1 MAEYTK
7 DTRFSWG
14 WVVGGAAIIWVMQF
28 MAVMVW
34 AALKFRPMPAALL
47 GLAPYVLG
55 GFVIG
60 WQSEGRTIIEA
71 GLATLLVISIEL
83 GRAHATVRG
92 EASGLIIMLYA
103 VPFVAAII
111 GAWIG
116 ELVQGNVI
124 RTSDD

>member
-14 WVVGGAAIIWVMQF
+14 WVIGGAAIIWVMQF
-28 MAVMVW
+28 MAVLFW

-60 WQSEGRTIIEA
+60 WQSEGRTILEA
-71 GLATLLVISIEL
+71 GLATLLVIFIEL
-83 GRAHATVRG
+83 GRAQAALRG
-92 EASGLIIMLYA
+92 DAADLIVLLYA
-103 VPFVAAII
+103 VPFVAAVI
-111 GAWIG
+111 GAWLG
-116 ELVQGNVI
+116 ELVQGNVV

>member
-1 MAEYTK
+1 
-7 DTRFSWG
+7 
-14 WVVGGAAIIWVMQF
+14 VMQF

-71 GLATLLVISIEL
+71 GLATLLVIFIEV
-83 GRAHATVRG
+83 GRAHAVLRG
-92 EASGLIIMLYA
+92 EAPMLLLFLYA
-103 VPFVAAII
+103 VPFIAAII

>member
-1 MAEYTK
+1 VAEYTK

-14 WVVGGAAIIWVMQF
+14 WVIGGAAIIWVMQF
-28 MAVMVW
+28 MAVLFW

-60 WQSEGRTIIEA
+60 WQSEGRTILEA
-71 GLATLLVISIEL
+71 GLATLLVIFIEL
-83 GRAHATVRG
+83 GRAQAALRG
-92 EASGLIIMLYA
+92 DAADLIVLLYA
-103 VPFVAAII
+103 VPFVAAVI
-111 GAWIG
+111 GAWLG
-116 ELVQGNVI
+116 ELVQGNVV

>member
-1 MAEYTK
+1 VAEYTK

-28 MAVMVW
+28 MAVLFW

-47 GLAPYVLG
+47 GLSPYVLG

-71 GLATLLVISIEL
+71 GLATLLVIFIEL
-83 GRAHATVRG
+83 GRAHAALRG
-92 EASGLIIMLYA
+92 DATNLIVVLYA
-103 VPFVAAII
+103 VPFVAAVI

-116 ELVQGNVI
+116 ELVQGNVV

>member
-14 WVVGGAAIIWVMQF
+14 WVVGGAVLIWVLQF
-28 MAVMVW
+28 FAGLFMIMVGMHEL
-34 AALKFRPMPAALL
+34 AAAGIALGAYL
-47 GLAPYVLG
+47 GG

-60 WQSEGRTIIEA
+60 WWSEGRTILEA
-71 GLATLLVISIEL
+71 GLATLLVVFIEL
-83 GRAHATVRG
+83 GRGHAALGRLSPG
-92 EASGLIIMLYA
+92 ELLFIYG

-116 ELVQGNVI
+116 ERVQGNVV